1 VMVSR
6 SSLNDMQSG
15 LREFEKLGMVMEPK
29 VICQRGKYHH
39 DKLCL
44 LVMREER
51 LVQKKSF
58 PFVLPDISISGQ
70 P

>member
-1 VMVSR
+1 MVSW
-6 SSLNDMQSG
+6 SSLNDMQSD
-15 LREFEKLGMVMEPK
+15 LREFEKLGMAME
-29 VICQRGKYHH
+29 
-39 DKLCL
+39 

-58 PFVLPDISISGQ
+58 PFVLPDIVISGE